1 MQLSKNSS
9 SKIFRTQSFTPRFVS
24 KRKSL
29 KDSENEYSGLQSFS
43 SNTPTKEKPIN
54 HQKYN
59 DFVPLYSKKKA
70 DLEPDEDEYTIQQRN
85 KAPRPINVDNLSP
98 KQKEM
103 YKMSVFEKDLVRI
116 KEKKKQIEE
125 YEKETIR
132 EVDDFLTPP
141 KRDKNRP
148 KLDLME
154 LAKPRQRK
162 PYKPPKLTVEKIP
175 ESQIEPIS
183 EDLYKQL
190 NKHITPE
197 EIAEYQEQY
206 YEQISQRLYFGTE
219 QKREEFDEEG
229 NQYYYNEE
237 DLKRL
242 KEENEEKFAEN
253 VKSTRSTQLK
263 TNINRLKVLKMDV
276 EERHEIVNAA
286 MRLKAQQQ
294 AQKRLHDRPNKQR
307 PIDNPE
313 KSMRDK
319 KTELRNNYENY
330 VETLGNIQLTTDKSQ
345 TLLERIEYDSLTQ
358 YK

>member
-1 MQLSKNSS
+1 MQMQKTS
-9 SKIFRTQSFTPRFVS
+9 SKLFRNQSSIPRFFS

-29 KDSENEYSGLQSFS
+29 KDSDNEYSGLDSFN
-43 SNTPTKEKPIN
+43 SNSPSKDKPIN

-70 DLEPDEDEYTIQQRN
+70 ELLPEEDEYTVQQRN
-85 KAPRPINVDNLSP
+85 KAPRPINVEKLSP
-98 KQKEM
+98 RQKEL
-103 YKMSVFEKDLVRI
+103 YKLSVFEKDLVRI

-125 YEKETIR
+125 YERETIR

-148 KLDLME
+148 KPDLME

-162 PYKPPKLTVEKIP
+162 PYNPPKLKIEKIP
-175 ESQIEPIS
+175 EKQIEPIS
-183 EDLYKQL
+183 DENYKQL
-190 NKHITPE
+190 NRHITPE
-197 EIAEYQEQY
+197 EIEEYQEQY
-206 YEQISQRLYFGTE
+206 YQQISQRLYFGTQE
-219 QKREEFDEEG
+219 RKEEYDEEG
-229 NQYYYNEE
+229 NQYYYNDE
-237 DLKRL
+237 DLQRL

-253 VKSTRSTQLK
+253 VKSTRATQLK
-263 TNINRLKVLKMDV
+263 TNINRLKVLKYDV

-286 MRLKAQQQ
+286 MRLKAEQA

-330 VETLGNIQLTTDKSQ
+330 VETLGNIQSSTDKSQ
-345 TLLERIEYDSLTQ
+345 TLLERIEYDSMTQ